1 MLQSCRLSIFF
12 SGYGKDNV
20 RIIYPMRDENEAY
33 YFKLK
38 YNCYLRTGGVE
49 SRLIEE
55 GAYNKNYRSLTQECF
70 QKDLTKSII

>member
-1 MLQSCRLSIFF
+1 
-12 SGYGKDNV
+12 
-20 RIIYPMRDENEAY
+20 MRDENEAY

-55 GAYNKNYRSLTQECF
+55 GAYNKNYRSLT
-70 QKDLTKSII
+70 